1 METEKNSNDAL
12 VQQSYQEAEKLG
24 VTLDSHFDAGTGPNF
39 EGNYNSDLYKKYIK
53 YKTLDEVLRNEQ
65 KCQEGKV

>member
-1 METEKNSNDAL
+1 MAPQQNSNDAL
-12 VQQSYQEAEKLG
+12 VQKSYQEAEKLG

-53 YKTLDEVLRNEQ
+53 YNVIYFFN
-65 KCQEGKV
+65 V